1 MLKKRKDVLIN
12 ELKSFETLEKRRY
25 DSGLETE
32 KNFIKVS
39 NNSLILFK
47 LLKDKELVIRTE
59 VKE

>member
-25 DSGLETE
+25 DIGLETE